1 MRRSTRRALLRAV
14 AVLALAL
21 SPSVARADDAAS
33 FERALAAVASP
44 KTAAA
49 DRIDAAGTLAAAT
62 APADRARAVPPL
74 LAALGDGA
82 PRVRVA
88 AADALAR
95 LGDERAIARLASRL
109 PVESDGHALSSLLLA
124 IGRLGRAE
132 DATVV
137 APFARHAVPAI
148 RAAAAVALGD
158 LGGPAA
164 RERLLA
170 LLAEPG
176 ADADWRVRGSVLL
189 ALARCGTP
197 ADAGTVLVA
206 YRDGGGAAQWFARA
220 ALAKAV
226 AALDPDPVA
235 TLDRL
240 AADDDARV
248 SSAAALAFV
257 RAGRPEE
264 VLARLSDPRPGVRA
278 ACAAAV
284 AEAEL
289 RKALPR
295 LRALATG
302 DPVRAVRWSATL
314 ALSRL
319 DDPSSDG
326 LLVAGL
332 SSDDP
337 QVWAAALA
345 ECRRKVGAAATPGL
359 GRDPAG
365 WEQALAKRRAGLPR

>member
-1 MRRSTRRALLRAV
+1 VTARLPGLAGAAL
-14 AVLALAL
+14 LAL
-21 SPSVARADDAAS
+21 SGSAFAADDGSA
-33 FERALAAVASP
+33 FERALAAVVSP
-44 KTAAA
+44 RA
-49 DRIDAAGTLAAAT
+49 DAAGRAAAAAT
-62 APADRARAVPPL
+62 LADARTPAERARALPPL
-74 LAALGDGA
+74 LRALSDCAA
-82 PRVRVA
+82 PVRVA

-95 LGDERAIARLASRL
+95 IGDERAVARLASRL
-109 PVESDGHALSSLLLA
+109 ADEPDGHALASLLLS
-124 IGRLGRAE
+124 IGRLGSPE
-132 DATVV
+132 DAVV
-137 APFARHAVPAI
+137 VGPYAGHAVPAI
-148 RAAAAVALGD
+148 RAAAALALGD

-170 LLAEPG
+170 LLAAPG
-176 ADADWRVRGSVLL
+176 ADADWRVRGSALL
-189 ALARCGTP
+189 GLARCGLP
-197 ADAGTVLVA
+197 ADAGTAYVA

-220 ALAKAV
+220 ALARVV

-235 TLDRL
+235 LLDRFV
-240 AADDDARV
+240 ADDDPRV
-248 SSAAALAFV
+248 SSAAAVGFV

-264 VLARLSDPRPGVRA
+264 ALSRLDDPRPGVRA

-284 AEAEL
+284 ADAGL
-289 RKALPR
+289 RTAFPR

-345 ECRRKVGAAATPGL
+345 ECRRKAGALAPKDV
-359 GRDPAG
+359 GRDPAA
-365 WEQALAKRRAGLPR
+365 WERALARRRAGLQK